1 MSPSTAPGEPT
12 GGPRGSKPTTLAAGL
27 YLVATPIGNLADITL
42 RALTTLASADVIA
55 CEDQRVT
62 RKLLQAH
69 GIAPPSAGRPG
80 KAAGDNITGSAKR
93 LLISYHDHNARE
105 MRPKLIERMR
115 RGQAVA
121 LVSDAGTPLI
131 SDPGFKLVR
140 AAVAEGLA
148 VTTIPGPSAPLAA
161 LTLSGLE
168 SDRFC
173 FAGFLPPRRG
183 ARCTELEALRDIP
196 ATLVFLE
203 SARRLAESLADMAK
217 VLGERDGAVAR
228 ELTKLFEEVRRGS
241 LAELAAHYGTEG
253 PPKGEVVV
261 VVGPP
266 PPPATPTAE
275 ALDGLLRQA
284 LESESLRD
292 AATRV
297 ASETGLPRRQVYNRA
312 LEISRNAGA
321 ERS

>member
-1 MSPSTAPGEPT
+1 MSPPIAPGEPSD
-12 GGPRGSKPTTLAAGL
+12 GPGGSKPTSLAAGL

-69 GIAPPSAGRPG
+69 DIAPASVGRPG
-80 KAAGDNITGSAKR
+80 KPTDPNVAAAAKP

-105 MRPKLIERMR
+105 MRPKLIARMH
-115 RGQAVA
+115 RGQSVA

-161 LTLSGLE
+161 LTLSGLA

-173 FAGFLPPRRG
+173 FAGFLPSRHG
-183 ARCTELEALRDIP
+183 ARCTELEALREIP

-203 SARRLAESLADMAK
+203 SARRLVESLADMAEI
-217 VLGERDGAVAR
+217 LGERDGAVAR
-228 ELTKLFEEVRRGS
+228 ELTKLFEEVRRGR
-241 LAELAAHYGTEG
+241 LTELAAHYRTEG

-261 VVGPP
+261 VVS
-266 PPPATPTAE
+266 PPPAPAPPTGE
-275 ALDGLLRQA
+275 VLDKILRQA
-284 LESESLRD
+284 LDSESLRD

-297 ASETGLPRRQVYNRA
+297 AQETGLPRRQVYNRA
-312 LEISRNAGA
+312 LEISRERDA
-321 ERS
+321 EGS